1 MDTRNQRDDALRDK
15 TEVQSL
21 LESTRK
27 EMAVFETKL
36 NEEKVTIA
44 SKMYYTRTCTVHNTC
59 TCTCHNSLQ

>member
-15 TEVQSL
+15 TEVQSQ

-27 EMAVFETKL
+27 EMAIFETKL

-44 SKMYYTRTCTVHNTC
+44 SKCTTQYTRTCTVHNTS
-59 TCTCHNSLQ
+59 HNSLQ

>member
-15 TEVQSL
+15 TEVQSQ

-44 SKMYYTRTCTVHNTC
+44 SKMYYTVHMYMY
-59 TCTCHNSLQ
+59 SA

>member
-27 EMAVFETKL
+27 ETAVFETKL

-59 TCTCHNSLQ
+59 HNSLQ